1 MSARTKAS
9 ADAVSVSP
17 ERVAAFRLARHHLE
31 RRAPRSALAQVA
43 GDMVGAQAQVLSAAF
58 ISLWTR
64 TRDLRFDDVEKAL
77 WKDRTL
83 AKVWCMR
90 GSLHLVPSEE
100 FAVFVRGS
108 GRREARL
115 ADYLTRAGIPMEP
128 INRIVGAI
136 PTVLDHPRTR
146 KEIAVRLGDDFKI
159 RRGQKAGRGWGGPSD
174 ADGFVVGDEVLSV
187 HWLVSVACMRGLA
200 CFGPM
205 RGNEATFVRP
215 DRWLPNWRDRHP
227 VEAEVELLRRYLRAN
242 GPATVRDFA
251 LWTYMKAADA
261 GEIWGRLEKEL
272 APVNVDGRPGWL
284 LREDLSSIERA
295 ELEQPS
301 VRLLPFF
308 DSFLLALKDK
318 EHLVDAAHYKRVYRR
333 QGWLSPVVLVDGRIA
348 GIWSHERK
356 GQHLSVRV
364 EAFGPLRSDVQR
376 GVRAEVDDLS
386 RFLGTEEV
394 KLRFI
399 GSTRKARS

>member
-1 MSARTKAS
+1 MTSRVKPL

-17 ERVAAFRLARHHLE
+17 EQVAAFRLARHHLD
-31 RRAPRSALAQVA
+31 RRAPRSALARVA
-43 GDMVGAQAQVLSAAF
+43 GDMVGAQAQVQSAAF
-58 ISLWTR
+58 MSLWTR
-64 TRDLRFDDVEKAL
+64 TRDLRVDDVEKAL
-77 WKDRTL
+77 WQDRVL

-90 GSLHLVPSEE
+90 GSLHIVPSKE

-115 ADYLTRAGIPMEP
+115 ADYLARTGLPMEP
-128 INRIVGAI
+128 INRIVNAI
-136 PTVLDHPRTR
+136 PTVLDHPLTR
-146 KEIAVRLGDDFKI
+146 KEIAERLSDDFKI
-159 RRGQKAGRGWGGPSD
+159 KRKQKAGRGWGGASD
-174 ADGFVVGDEVLSV
+174 AEGFEVGGEILSV

-215 DRWLPNWRDRHP
+215 DRWLPNWQDWAP
-227 VEAEVELLRRYLRAN
+227 EEAETELLRRYLRAN
-242 GPATVRDFA
+242 GPATVNDFA
-251 LWTYMKAADA
+251 LWTYVKAADA
-261 GEIWGRLEKEL
+261 REIWGRLEPEL

-284 LREDLSSIERA
+284 LREDLSSLGCA
-295 ELEQPS
+295 ELERPS

-318 EHLVDAAHYKRVYRR
+318 KHLVDTAHYKRVYRP

-348 GIWSHERK
+348 GIWSHERQ
-356 GQHLSVRV
+356 GQNLSVRV
-364 EAFGPLRSDVQR
+364 EAFRPFGSDVQR
-376 GVRAEVDDLS
+376 CVRAEVDDLG
-386 RFLGTEEV
+386 RFLRAKEV

-399 GSTRKARS
+399 GSTRKTRP